1 MPDPT
6 TTARELEEPR
16 RDRPFSEKV
25 GIALEIALIYPRV
38 RWLLLR
44 RGLRGAVASLRG
56 EDLVDA
62 SAASDPAQQVAAQ
75 RLGDVVRRVLEPFP
89 FDSRCLMRS
98 LVLTAMLARRGIFA
112 SVVVGVRT
120 EPAFEAHAWVESGG
134 VALLPSLGFG
144 RVVEV

>member
-1 MPDPT
+1 M
-6 TTARELEEPR
+6 TTAQELGAPR
-16 RDRPFSEKV
+16 RRPVWEKV
-25 GIALEIALIYPRV
+25 AIALEIAVVYPRV

-44 RGLRGAVASLRG
+44 RGLRGAVTSLRG
-56 EDLVDA
+56 GLTAGPRSEA
-62 SAASDPAQQVAAQ
+62 DPAKQVAAQ
-75 RLGDVVRRVLEPFP
+75 RLGDVVRRVLEPLP

-112 SVVVGVRT
+112 SVVVGVKT

-134 VALLPSLGFG
+134 VALLPSLDFG

>member
-1 MPDPT
+1 M
-6 TTARELEEPR
+6 TTAEELDELP
-16 RDRPFSEKV
+16 RDRSFSEKV
-25 GIALEIALIYPRV
+25 AIAVEIAVIYPRA

-44 RGLRGAVASLRG
+44 RGLRGAVGSLRS
-56 EDLVDA
+56 EVA
-62 SAASDPAQQVAAQ
+62 REPRTAADPAQQVAAQ
-75 RLGDVVRRVLEPFP
+75 RLGDVVRRVLEPLP

-134 VALLPSLGFG
+134 VALLPRLDFSP
-144 RVVEV
+144 VVEV